1 MPYDFHSNH
10 ALRDVDENDYV
21 VDQVIMSPV
30 APLRGSGGGIFVGHH
45 SVAYSPSAAGVV
57 AVAAFVVVVVVVDVV
72 VAVILVVV
80 VVVVV
85 FVGVVA
91 STRTKQPPRC

>member
-57 AVAAFVVVVVVVDVV
+57 AVADFVVVVVVVVDDDDDIAAAVV
-72 VAVILVVV
+72 
-80 VVVVV
+80 
-85 FVGVVA
+85 
-91 STRTKQPPRC
+91 PNMNDY

>member
-10 ALRDVDENDYV
+10 ALCDVDENDYV

-57 AVAAFVVVVVVVDVV
+57 AVAAFVVVVVDDDDDDDIAAAVVPNMNDY
-72 VAVILVVV
+72 
-80 VVVVV
+80 
-85 FVGVVA
+85 
-91 STRTKQPPRC
+91 